1 MTTDAQVARTVQYCV
16 IPLDFL
22 LLCLLGRRL
31 ENHLVLQLLFI
42 ILQVKLGYFSTTL
55 DALGRLDQVPLI
67 VRVAHHGVVNTVHRQ
82 LALLLVHGPE
92 LVPRVLRHVHE
103 RLVVLQ

>member
-1 MTTDAQVARTVQYCV
+1 MTADAQVARTVQYCV